1 MKDLT
6 LEIKKA
12 LNTPKSKEIR
22 SNLRKIEGLNSPG
35 LYFYVFKNNSD
46 LDIYDA
52 NGYSTSGHQ
61 RPKVIVSANSI
72 STKPGKTNNGVN
84 RIMDYAKHMNMP
96 TVNSAGANPNP
107 THSKET
113 MKYEGTSW
121 YNSGGKVL
129 ADNLEFYG
137 WIQLETPREA
147 AELEKIWN
155 NSIERILSGNFERST
170 FGKGKGS
177 MSENLMNVNVNV
189 KELKKEIDSTAY
201 PAIIE
206 INKLIKQIQKS

>member
-12 LNTPKSKEIR
+12 LNTPESKEIR

-35 LYFYVFKNNSD
+35 LYFYIFKNNSD

-61 RPKVIVSANSI
+61 KPKVIVSANSM

-96 TVNSAGANPNP
+96 TVNAAGANPNP

-137 WIQLETPREA
+137 WIQLETPKEA

-155 NSIERILSGNFERST
+155 NSIERILCGKFERST

-177 MSENLMNVNVNV
+177 MSENLMNVNANV
-189 KELKKEIDSTAY
+189 KGLKKEINSTAY
-201 PAIIE
+201 PAIME